1 MEGRDFWVECVRPV
15 GKRGRLGSRYLS
27 HIDHDSLA
35 RRGDHPRPLRLWG
48 EKQIM
53 KESYGLMIKEKAN
66 GAKSISSCKTLEV
79 IITFAGRTGNLG
91 NLGWGLGS
99 LERELEG
106 GTIICIL

>member
-1 MEGRDFWVECVRPV
+1 MPSSALGGKANYERKLWVGIE
-15 GKRGRLGSRYLS
+15 
-27 HIDHDSLA
+27 
-35 RRGDHPRPLRLWG
+35 
-48 EKQIM
+48 
-53 KESYGLMIKEKAN
+53 EKAN